1 MYKGYIARAKSICS
15 SQYLEDELN
24 FIKNVFIENGYDKVK
39 LEQIAQEMD
48 QKSTK
53 KKNKD
58 KDESMKYT
66 SMPFIPGISQQL
78 KKVFKKAGCKLSFK
92 SPQNLSSILTT
103 RNKPKL
109 PSNSKP
115 GVYFIPTEC
124 RKGYTGETKKRI
136 STRDVEHQKAVFK
149 GDVEHDAMAAHS
161 DECDC
166 KINWEGTTTIAIEPV
181 WFRRKVRE
189 SLEIRRL
196 KTGPDDPNGI
206 NQDKG
211 DYVTTNTWNALFDQ
225 INRDKKSGV
234 RTFES
239 MV

>member
-1 MYKGYIARAKSICS
+1 
-15 SQYLEDELN
+15 
-24 FIKNVFIENGYDKVK
+24 
-39 LEQIAQEMD
+39 
-48 QKSTK
+48 
-53 KKNKD
+53 
-58 KDESMKYT
+58 
-66 SMPFIPGISQQL
+66 MPFIPGISQQL